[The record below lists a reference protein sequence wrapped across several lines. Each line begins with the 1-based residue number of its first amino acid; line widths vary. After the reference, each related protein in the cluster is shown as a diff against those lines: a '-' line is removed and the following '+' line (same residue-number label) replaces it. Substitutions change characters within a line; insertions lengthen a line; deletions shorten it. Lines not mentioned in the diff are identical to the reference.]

1 MDDGYYGA
9 AAAALIVIQRRR
21 RRREQHQRDIWA
33 RQWLLNRI
41 GERGISNFV
50 DYELQ
55 DDMLGFHSFLRMGS
69 TEFSEILDA
78 IAEDIMRMDTVMRDS
93 VTPKERLVVTL
104 RYLAS
109 GKPCNVCNVMLV
121 IMTINVFVKYCDVR
135 TSCQGCMHKKIQEI
149 TQTPISSVQC
159 PCVVSFRSLDDQ

>member
-1 MDDGYYGA
+1 MVESQNSRYSKCYFVPLFSNKSNDGYYGTA
-9 AAAALIVIQRRR
+9 AAARIVIQRRR

-41 GERGISNFV
+41 GEREISNFV
-50 DYELQ
+50 DYELR

-69 TEFSEILDA
+69 TEFNEILEA
-78 IAEDIMRMDTVMRDS
+78 IAEDIMRMDTVIRDS

-109 GKPCNVCNVMLV
+109 GKPCNVQMLV
-121 IMTINVFVKYCDVR
+121 IMTINVNVKYCDVR
-135 TSCQGCMHKKIQEI
+135 TSCQGCMHKK
-149 TQTPISSVQC
+149 S
-159 PCVVSFRSLDDQ
+159 RK